1 VNFSPEIKKI
11 FRRFSKKL
19 FVWSGIFI
27 CVALPIIFRTLYLNA
42 GQSHVRDVVSHFMYE
57 KATVSGFID
66 SDPEIKGA
74 TQSFTVWTET
84 VSDLSSA
91 TPLATRILVNAKLYP
106 RYVYGDRL
114 ELTGKLAEPRNFSD
128 NSGSVTAAGADES
141 NTDSIGDSRT
151 FDYVH
156 YLSKDGILYIL
167 KNPAIVVEDSNVGNP
182 IFSALYH
189 FKDAF
194 LQNIRRALGDPQA
207 SLAGGLVVGEKSA
220 LGKSLLDDFRRSGLI
235 HVVILSGYSINIIAA
250 SVRSLLSFLPRT
262 PSLISSAVG
271 IILFGILVG
280 GKATVV
286 RACAMALVAIIAQL
300 FYRDYNALRA
310 LLLVAYLMVLQNPYI
325 VPYDASFQVSFVS
338 TLGLIL
344 FGRHIEAALARWPR
358 LFPERFG
365 IRSLITSTLATQISV
380 APLLLYMMGDA
391 SLVGV
396 FANLLVLPLIPVTMV
411 AVTAC
416 GMTGFLSGF
425 LISISAS
432 VIFSYLSLA
441 TTAAAYALLS
451 YQLFVVQFF
460 ASIPFAVFEVRDF
473 RAWMMWL
480 TYCGYAIVFIY
491 LRFQHKSTSDYL
503 LTKEDK
509 KPQNLNAVKVTLVQ
523 DILKRVTSNTSNR
536 YSNIPEPIVILDREI
551 ASIIGDTVICL
562 SEFVVAKIKGLI
574 PDVQSHPEINDEMLC
589 NLPRVL
595 MRPFKI
601 LKDTRTDR
609 KYIFVHN
616 DPLHEIVVEVKRQ
629 ASGKTEINTVHLIHV
644 RELKRLEHKFPT
656 VFSSSA
662 EDPHFL

>member
-1 VNFSPEIKKI
+1 VSFSPQIKKV
-11 FRRFSKKL
+11 FGRFLKKL
-19 FVWSGIFI
+19 LVWSGIFI
-27 CVALPIIFRTLYLNA
+27 CLTVPIIFRTLYLNA
-42 GQSHVRDVVSHFMYE
+42 GQSHVHDIVSHFMYE

-84 VSDLSSA
+84 VSDMLSGTTT

-106 RYVYGDRL
+106 RYTYGDRL
-114 ELTGKLAEPRNFSD
+114 ELTGKLTEPRNFSD
-128 NSGSVTAAGADES
+128 NSNSSSNSNSSFNSNPDDSDTDALGSG
-141 NTDSIGDSRT
+141 RT

-167 KNPAIVVEDSNVGNP
+167 KNPAIVIENKISTGETVAISGIGGVGNP
-182 IFSALYH
+182 IYTTLFR

-220 LGKSLLDDFRRSGLI
+220 LGKNLLDDFRRSGLI
-235 HVVILSGYSINIIAA
+235 HIVILSGYSINIIAA

-271 IILFGILVG
+271 IVLFGILVG

-310 LLLVAYLMVLQNPYI
+310 LLLVAYLMILQNPYI

-344 FGRHIEAALARWPR
+344 FGRHIEATLAHFPR

-396 FANLLVLPLIPVTMV
+396 FANLLVLPLIPVTMI

-416 GMTGFLSGF
+416 GMSGFLSG
-425 LISISAS
+425 
-432 VIFSYLSLA
+432 IFSFSTFFTVGIFGNIFVTIISYFSLA

-451 YQLFVVQFF
+451 YQLFIVQFF
-460 ASIPFAVFEVRDF
+460 AGIPFAVFEVRDF
-473 RAWMMWL
+473 PAWMMWL
-480 TYCGYAIVFIY
+480 TYCGYAVVFTCI
-491 LRFQHKSTSDYL
+491 
-503 LTKEDK
+503 E
-509 KPQNLNAVKVTLVQ
+509 
-523 DILKRVTSNTSNR
+523 
-536 YSNIPEPIVILDREI
+536 
-551 ASIIGDTVICL
+551 
-562 SEFVVAKIKGLI
+562 
-574 PDVQSHPEINDEMLC
+574 
-589 NLPRVL
+589 
-595 MRPFKI
+595 
-601 LKDTRTDR
+601 
-609 KYIFVHN
+609 KY
-616 DPLHEIVVEVKRQ
+616 
-629 ASGKTEINTVHLIHV
+629 
-644 RELKRLEHKFPT
+644 
-656 VFSSSA
+656 
-662 EDPHFL
+662 